1 MKPPW
6 IDQGWSLVAGAL
18 ANRGIHPPPT
28 TSRPS
33 LPPRCAAAPPTAF
46 ASPRP
51 AATPPAAAGF
61 QSLSSPSLSERV
73 RKRVARLPALP
84 TPRPR
89 VYPRQPSRAC
99 SLSYRPSCHSCRPL
113 KPTSLAA
120 DQPLCQRRLC
130 QPLPPSLPPSRG
142 RAENTEHH
150 RHCHPRISFSRRP
163 SYAATAITFVGK
175 SSEAVREPR
184 ADAAR
189 GGARPQQIFFLRL
202 LFFLSFSTFSFTLS
216 GEERFFRAI
225 DKII

>member
-61 QSLSSPSLSERV
+61 QSLFPFL
-73 RKRVARLPALP
+73 KRARTQEGCKVTGVL
-84 TPRPR
+84 TPPP
-89 VYPRQPSRAC
+89 PRQPSRAR
-99 SLSYRPSCHSCRPL
+99 SLSYRPSCRSCRPP

-120 DQPLCQRRLC
+120 DQPLRQRRLR
-130 QPLPPSLPPSRG
+130 QPLLPAGELRTRSTTAAATP
-142 RAENTEHH
+142 A
-150 RHCHPRISFSRRP
+150 SFSRRP
-163 SYAATAITFVGK
+163 SYAATAITFAGK
-175 SSEAVREPR
+175 SSEAVREPGLTLQ
-184 ADAAR
+184 
-189 GGARPQQIFFLRL
+189 GGARQTFLPRLL
-202 LFFLSFSTFSFTLS
+202 LFFLSYSTFSFVLA

>member
-6 IDQGWSLVAGAL
+6 IDQGWSLVAWAL
-18 ANRGIHPPPT
+18 TNRGIHPPPT

-61 QSLSSPSLSERV
+61 QSLFPFL
-73 RKRVARLPALP
+73 KRAR
-84 TPRPR
+84 TQEGCKVTGVSIPRPR
-89 VYPRQPSRAC
+89 VCPHQPSRAC

-120 DQPLCQRRLC
+120 DQPLRQRRLC
-130 QPLPPSLPPSRG
+130 QPPPSRG
-142 RAENTEHH
+142 RAENTENTTVTAT
-150 RHCHPRISFSRRP
+150 PASFSRRP
-163 SYAATAITFVGK
+163 SYAATAITFAGK

-189 GGARPQQIFFLRL
+189 GGARPRQIFLPRL
-202 LFFLSFSTFSFTLS
+202 LLFLSFSTFSFTLA
-216 GEERFFRAI
+216 GEEKFFRAI